1 MHDAPFKSRFLAETA
16 TLVVS
21 GCLDE
26 LNVAAFR
33 DALREATEDYTKPVV
48 VDLNDI
54 TFMPSLAI
62 GTLLG
67 AMARC
72 PGTRVVVESD
82 KPAHHVLELLGLH
95 EYALVGRRPEH
106 ESA

>member
-1 MHDAPFKSRFLAETA
+1 MHDAPFESRFVAETA
-16 TLVVS
+16 TLIVS

-26 LNVAAFR
+26 LNIAAFR
-33 DALREATEDYTKPVV
+33 DALREATEDYTRPVV
-48 VDLNDI
+48 VDLNEV

-67 AMARC
+67 ARARS
-72 PGTRVVVESD
+72 PGTRVVVDND

-95 EYALVGRRPEH
+95 EYALVGRRPER